1 MARRSTPAQ
10 LHRTRF
16 ETVVKA
22 VASDDSFSVVSVLTY
37 PGADRAGDEVVAD
50 GLDFTPHQRNPRVD
64 LEHGLHPDVGRQTVG
79 WAHTK
84 LGRPGGTYTVT
95 KSLLDVP
102 NHGKQ
107 LLPVATT
114 HFDRDDPLQRQ
125 VYLMVRKGALP
136 AVSLEFEPDW
146 SKAIALGDS
155 PIERRKAFR
164 FGAAKVRLYTI
175 CAEPVCQG
183 AQTILKSLPPQLE
196 PLLKVLRD
204 GTIEGERLH
213 PHILKSLARYTPS
226 KTVVAV
232 SGAEV
237 PSSIAKSHQPF
248 HGPYSQDSC
257 PECGEAAKAT
267 CRCIRNDRWCKNGHT
282 WERLT
287 DGTPVLLDGGH
298 GKVIKSY
305 SGDTLEQAEAKR
317 KSFSKFFGNKAM
329 PQPQDQTATK
339 YDPTPTDDPNAMG
352 DDATGQD
359 ASGPALGGIS
369 ALYSA
374 AQGAVGIAD
383 QLESDMQTSDSPQ
396 LRKFGR
402 EAKQKILAFAQEMK
416 GMADKHHATLD
427 SDGGEMGDDFED
439 DDSEDGDDSELE
451 ETGADDTDT
460 EGDEKP
466 PVKKKKPKKPTDMS
480 RDDEGTLKAVP
491 PQYREVLKA
500 VAPRRYSLREVTDG
514 IEAAQQ
520 QAIAA
525 AQATKKATPVVTPE
539 PEEEDA
545 ELQELL
551 ADVSK
556 ARRHLKQTRRNY
568 T

>member
-1 MARRSTPAQ
+1 MARRTTLAHI
-10 LHRTRF
+10 HRTRF

-102 NHGKQ
+102 GHGKQ

-146 SKAIALGDS
+146 SKAIAIGDS

-196 PLLKVLRD
+196 PLFKVLRD
-204 GTIEGERLH
+204 GTVDGERLH
-213 PHILKSLARYTPS
+213 PHILKSLDRYTP
-226 KTVVAV
+226 TRVL
-232 SGAEV
+232 V
-237 PSSIAKSHQPF
+237 PV
-248 HGPYSQDSC
+248 
-257 PECGEAAKAT
+257 ET
-267 CRCIRNDRWCKNGHT
+267 
-282 WERLT
+282 
-287 DGTPVLLDGGH
+287 
-298 GKVIKSY
+298 
-305 SGDTLEQAEAKR
+305 
-317 KSFSKFFGNKAM
+317 KAM

-352 DDATGQD
+352 DDGTGQD

-402 EAKQKILAFAQEMK
+402 EAKQKILVLAQEMK

-427 SDGGEMGDDFED
+427 SDGGEMGDDYED
-439 DDSEDGDDSELE
+439 DDGEDGDDSELE
-451 ETGADDTDT
+451 ETDADDTDT
-460 EGDEKP
+460 EGEQKP
-466 PVKKKKPKKPTDMS
+466 PAKKKKPKKPTDMS

-500 VAPRRYSLREVTDG
+500 VTPRRYSLREVTDG

-525 AQATKKATPVVTPE
+525 AQATKKATLVVTPE
-539 PEEEDA
+539 PEEQDA